1 MLGLRDFFSRQ
12 RRYEELAESMREHLE
27 ERVGELVEGG
37 MARADAEFA
46 AKREFG
52 NMTQIEERSRE
63 VWQWPRV
70 ESLWADGKYAM
81 RQAMKAPGLAA
92 VVIITLALGI
102 GANTTVFSIVDAVM
116 LRPLP
121 YAQPQRLAEV
131 QSSGSGSFSGEDVSY
146 PD

>member
-1 MLGLRDFFSRQ
+1 MLGLRDFFSRR

-27 ERVGELVEGG
+27 ERVEELVESG
-37 MARADAEFA
+37 MARKDAEFA

-52 NMTQIEERSRE
+52 NMTRIEERSRE

-81 RQAMKAPGLAA
+81 RRAMKAPGFAA

-121 YAQPQRLAEV
+121 YAQPQRLVEV
-131 QSSGSGSFSGEDVSY
+131 QSSGSGSF
-146 PD
+146 